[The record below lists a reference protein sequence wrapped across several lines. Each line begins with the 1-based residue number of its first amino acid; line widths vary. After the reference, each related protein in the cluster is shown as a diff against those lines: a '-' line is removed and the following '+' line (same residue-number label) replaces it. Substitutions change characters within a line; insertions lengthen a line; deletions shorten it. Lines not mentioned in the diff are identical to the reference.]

1 MQDNRQYEDRVRLEC
16 SCILIAIAL
25 HLFSIILMWYVT
37 VLLCSSPV
45 EGGGG
50 WLPNIGY
57 MGMCRPIGS
66 QLLSLMYSFR
76 PGILGLGITLW

>member
-1 MQDNRQYEDRVRLEC
+1 MQDNRQYEDCVSLEC

-25 HLFSIILMWYVT
+25 YLFGIILMWYVT

-50 WLPNIGY
+50 GGALQYQVYRDVPPSWISVFEPDV
-57 MGMCRPIGS
+57 
-66 QLLSLMYSFR
+66 
-76 PGILGLGITLW
+76 

>member
-1 MQDNRQYEDRVRLEC
+1 MKIEC

-25 HLFSIILMWYVT
+25 YLLSIILIWYVT

-50 WLPNIGY
+50 VSNMGY
-57 MGMCRPIGS
+57 MGMYYLIGS
-66 QLLSLMYSFR
+66 QFLSLMYSFR
-76 PGILGLGITLW
+76 PGIPRLRIILWQISGYH